1 AAISRMDPGSLDR
14 LLGRSGAVGEA
25 FSQRL
30 DVSLWR
36 SGPARIEG
44 FGSFQRVDPLFKW
57 SDSGKQDRFA
67 RAGRRVLETGGAIRT
82 AAFGLAL
89 SRVSEQ
95 VDAGD
100 PRVDHGAVQRS
111 YKGLLTASMDP
122 LSAWISAS
130 QGRVDPYGSQLE
142 GAATRDLSFGFAW
155 NGAVSSATLA
165 VWRSSYE
172 SRGAAV

>member
-1 AAISRMDPGSLDR
+1 MGDTAGTQKSSRLGLFEDRVRLTTRYGRSQFDAEEIRPAAISRMDPGSLDR
-14 LLGRSGAVGEA
+14 LLGRSGAGGAA
-25 FSQRL
+25 FSPPL

-57 SDSGKQDRFA
+57 SDSGKQDPFA
-67 RAGRRVLETGGAIRT
+67 KAGRRVLETGGAIRT

-100 PRVDHGAVQRS
+100 
-111 YKGLLTASMDP
+111 
-122 LSAWISAS
+122 
-130 QGRVDPYGSQLE
+130 
-142 GAATRDLSFGFAW
+142 
-155 NGAVSSATLA
+155 
-165 VWRSSYE
+165 
-172 SRGAAV
+172 